1 MSFFSHSC
9 LLGLMLVKDVVLL
22 PWFVLLKP
30 ECELKLD
37 GCPDVCRTLLHV
49 DGLLEATLEAV
60 PAHGGSLFTHV
71 AGVGLVVTETKSGHL
86 SAAWKGFRHQPVA
99 DESSVDV

>member
-1 MSFFSHSC
+1 MNVR
-9 LLGLMLVKDVVLL
+9 LLYVLVKDV
-22 PWFVLLKP
+22 PWFVLLKS
-30 ECELKLD
+30 ECELKLG
-37 GCPDVCRTLLHV
+37 GCPDVCRALLHV

-86 SAAWKGFRHQPVA
+86 PAARKGFSHQPVA
-99 DESSVDV
+99 DESSINV